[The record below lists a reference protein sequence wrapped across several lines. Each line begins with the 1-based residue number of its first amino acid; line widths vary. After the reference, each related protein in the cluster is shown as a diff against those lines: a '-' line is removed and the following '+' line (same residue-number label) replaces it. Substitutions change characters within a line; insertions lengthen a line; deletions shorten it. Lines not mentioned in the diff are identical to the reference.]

1 MNPGELFNCYRIHAF
16 GVTRFMATEWFDY
29 REEID
34 ILQHNLTILEN
45 KRMLLNKILIFF
57 LTKIFL

>member
-1 MNPGELFNCYRIHAF
+1 MKPRELFNRNHIHTF
-16 GVTRFMATEWFDY
+16 GLSRFMATEWFDY

>member
-1 MNPGELFNCYRIHAF
+1 
-16 GVTRFMATEWFDY
+16 MATEWFDY

>member
-1 MNPGELFNCYRIHAF
+1 MKPGELFNRNHIHTF
-16 GVTRFMATEWFDY
+16 GLSRFMATEWFDY

-45 KRMLLNKILIFF
+45 KRMLLNKILIFS
-57 LTKIFL
+57 